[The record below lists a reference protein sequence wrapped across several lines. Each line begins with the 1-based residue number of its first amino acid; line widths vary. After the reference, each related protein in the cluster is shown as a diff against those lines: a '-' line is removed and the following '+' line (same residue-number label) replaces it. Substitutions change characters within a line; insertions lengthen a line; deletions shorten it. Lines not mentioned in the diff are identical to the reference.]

1 MKPNKKI
8 TLYIIEDNRLLRD
21 GITSMI
27 NEQADLKVIG
37 IFNEKEKSLSKI
49 FTLKPDV
56 VLLDLGLRTQNS
68 LEVVKNIKDKSPDIK
83 IIVMDL
89 LPVQTDILDFVKA
102 GASGFILKDAMVHEF
117 LKTIRLVVAGE
128 KVLPQ
133 HMTGSLFSQ
142 IVERAINGKPSN
154 EIMEA
159 VRMTKREREVIELIA
174 DGQSNKEIGKILHL
188 SPYTVKSHVHNI
200 LEKMALH
207 TRVQIAKYAYAS
219 KEFNETAD
227 SASLLEDSQD

>member
-1 MKPNKKI
+1 MKPKKKI
-8 TLYIIEDNRLLRD
+8 GVFIIEDNRLLRD
-21 GITSMI
+21 GIISMI
-27 NEQADLKVIG
+27 NEQPDLKVMG
-37 IFNEKEKSLSKI
+37 IFNEKEKTLSKL
-49 FTLKPDV
+49 FNLKPDI
-56 VLLDLGLRTQNS
+56 VLLDLGLRSKNS

-89 LPVQTDILDFVKA
+89 LPVQSDIIDFVKA
-102 GASGFILKDAMVHEF
+102 GASGFILKDAMVHIF
-117 LKTIRLVVAGE
+117 LKTIRSVAEGE

-142 IVERAINGKPSN
+142 IVERAINGKPKT

-159 VRMTKREREVIELIA
+159 VRMTKRERQIIELIA
-174 DGQSNKEIGKILHL
+174 DGQSNKEIGQILHL

-207 TRVQIAKYAYAS
+207 TRVQIAKYAYAN
-219 KEFNETAD
+219 KEFNEAVD
-227 SASLLEDSQD
+227 SISLLDD